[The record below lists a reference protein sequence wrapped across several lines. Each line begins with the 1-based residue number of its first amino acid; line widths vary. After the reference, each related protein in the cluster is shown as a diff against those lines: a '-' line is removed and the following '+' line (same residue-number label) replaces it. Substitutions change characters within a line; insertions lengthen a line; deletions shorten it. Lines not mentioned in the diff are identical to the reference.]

1 MVIRYDIISKKSRVW
16 FIKQRRSKVR
26 IKKVGKANI
35 VSGVILIILAFILI
49 FVLANGDKESMEV
62 GTVVMK
68 TTNIDELLSKEN
80 IVRPY
85 EIKEIGVE
93 GNHYT
98 VVMIDGEDYIIN
110 SETYYDKYD
119 VGEKVSC
126 WMLQPKNGVLR
137 IGRIERSL

>member
-85 EIKEIGVE
+85 EIKEIGASSRK
-93 GNHYT
+93 
-98 VVMIDGEDYIIN
+98 VVLSQASPGYWKKTGDCN
-110 SETYYDKYD
+110 
-119 VGEKVSC
+119 
-126 WMLQPKNGVLR
+126 
-137 IGRIERSL
+137 